1 MDQRG
6 CVKPEP
12 IEAVKLRKMRE
23 QLAADV
29 AEATDTVVGA
39 YDDTEDDEV
48 PEWMLG
54 DLAEEFAEFET
65 AEA

>member
-1 MDQRG
+1 
-6 CVKPEP
+6 
-12 IEAVKLRKMRE
+12 MRE